1 MVVVIRGE
9 KKPISVHKKSY
20 MASKNSTTQT
30 TLNTSSLDETIEI
43 QE

>member
-1 MVVVIRGE
+1 
-9 KKPISVHKKSY
+9 
-20 MASKNSTTQT
+20 MAFKNSTTQT